1 MFLGQKLRN
10 ILIFTMFFCGGS
22 VYSIESQKVFD
33 GKPIGVTHTL
43 FKGKHSLW
51 LGGENGIYSVTGSH
65 ILHYGEA
72 DHSLF
77 EYDIE
82 SLYEDINGRLWIATF
97 GNGIYFLEN
106 NQFNK
111 VDFPVE
117 GSTSEFC
124 RNIRGLKEVIYFS
137 CGGDIYSYSILT
149 KTYRL
154 ELDSILSNTK
164 DITYFE
170 IVGETI
176 YAIDEYYTLLSSHHG
191 NATDI
196 GISDKFNTVLNL
208 NTIFILDANTILV
221 GSNKGLI
228 SVNRKDG
235 NIDLFLPN
243 DVNSNVTQIFRL
255 GYQDLWIY
263 QNGFKRIKFDNH
275 GKEINAQLY
284 DEMDQVDF
292 GDVYDVSVIDDD
304 IFVFSSPLFGITV
317 FNPINN
323 SISYLNLSKSNLGSI
338 EISIFDDSKLI
349 LAFNNR
355 LQELSLDTHNLTELT
370 DNIGFVSAIAKLSNN
385 TYLISSDRLGLSEVN
400 INPNGGFEAKR
411 FNVDLTGGEIT
422 SILSVSDTHSLFS
435 VLGGKYPGIYKI
447 DKYGN
452 YEQIVENIN
461 PDILLKQNNGEVIA
475 AIRFYGVQK
484 LNDLIQEGKE
494 KLVFNNKNLAYINN
508 CLLEDNKGVIWLCT
522 DGAGLA
528 HVDEVSGELIYIDT
542 VYTANSR
549 HIRELVQD
557 SEGYFWVMTN
567 QGLVRY
573 DHVNKTSIKLGRED
587 GIIDVDFE
595 ITASINLAGEEI
607 LIAGDRENYVVNT
620 KLANKFLNKRLRKV
634 SQTVFVDLMVL
645 IRDEQGLVSKKRDLI
660 ESIANDLPLDISY
673 DEFLFELTFAANNLV
688 DRNVLKFQY
697 RLVGLN
703 DSWVDASS
711 ETAKATYSTLP
722 SGDYLFE
729 VRVVD
734 PKSASIQ
741 PVNSLQIK
749 VHPPYWQ
756 TWQAYSFYLLACI
769 LVVIAFIKYRT
780 FQLKSLNERLE
791 SSVLI
796 QTKELAT
803 SKRRLRDALHHKE
816 LLYANASHEF
826 RTPLSL
832 IGGPIEQL
840 AKYVKDE
847 KSQKILDILRLNVF
861 RLTNL
866 VDQVLELSKI
876 DSSKLDDKVHYDLHN
891 SIKIIA
897 ESFRPISSYN
907 KQQLIVEN
915 TCSGTG
921 TYIADSLEKI
931 LSNLLMNAFKY
942 NKKGGNVE
950 ICATTNNNILQVEI
964 SDQGFGIEVE
974 NIDLIFQRFT
984 RLENV
989 SESNGSGL
997 GLAVVKELV
1006 TANGGSIEV
1015 ESKIDE
1021 GTKFIVKLPINSEIS
1036 KSEVKL
1042 FVSAPI
1048 DNEQTELEVLSTNE
1062 LEFTSNEVGDKR
1074 PSILLVEDQPDMRN
1088 YLGLIFG
1095 DEYQCYSA
1103 ENGKEGFEKAL
1114 DIIPDI
1120 VVTDLMM
1127 PVADGFE
1134 LCKSIRVNELTSHI
1148 PIIMLTAKGDDKTRL
1163 DSWGYHIDD
1172 YIKKPF
1178 NNSELLARVKNLITI
1193 RRKISQKYNFNS
1205 VENKD
1210 IFELNNDCLSSERDT
1225 RFYDKFICWLEENYK
1240 DNTCNRGRAVIDLAI
1255 SERQLTR
1262 KLTAFTNSSFTELLR
1277 RYRLLKAKSDLL
1289 NGKQITETAFN
1300 VGFSSSAYFSNKF
1313 KKEFGLSPK
1322 AFIKKMNGDQ

>member
-1 MFLGQKLRN
+1 MKLIKN
-10 ILIFTMFFCGGS
+10 VLIVFLIFSISNS
-22 VYSIESQKVFD
+22 VYSYDSFYELKGNSLGLVYSVLQ
-33 GKPIGVTHTL
+33 GKKAI
-43 FKGKHSLW
+43 W
-51 LGGENGIYSVTGSH
+51 LGSENGLYKITGSH
-65 ILHYGEA
+65 VESIATTEKPFNG
-72 DHSLF
+72 F
-77 EYDIE
+77 DIE
-82 SLYEDINGRLWIATF
+82 GLAEDNNGKVWIALF
-97 GNGIYFLEN
+97 GNGIVIYDQSLEKYRQITTETGLQSDHCLDVKIYKNLAYANCEKSISIINTSTLEVTNISSTKQIKLSYIEDIQLSRSGELYFLDSEN
-106 NQFNK
+106 NLFSIENYSLKKIKLVDRQNK
-111 VDFPVE
+111 HLKIDCFHVDAK
-117 GSTSEFC
+117 GSLWFSISNVLFKNQNSINTE
-124 RNIRGLKEVIYFS
+124 ILKADTKIKKIFTYGEDSLIYVS
-137 CGGDIYSYSILT
+137 
-149 KTYRL
+149 
-154 ELDSILSNTK
+154 DSFYLI
-164 DITYFE
+164 
-170 IVGETI
+170 
-176 YAIDEYYTLLSSHHG
+176 
-191 NATDI
+191 
-196 GISDKFNTVLNL
+196 NTVKNEQVIPSR
-208 NTIFILDANTILV
+208 IFKT
-221 GSNKGLI
+221 
-228 SVNRKDG
+228 
-235 NIDLFLPN
+235 
-243 DVNSNVTQIFRL
+243 
-255 GYQDLWIY
+255 
-263 QNGFKRIKFDNH
+263 
-275 GKEINAQLY
+275 
-284 DEMDQVDF
+284 DEMKVE
-292 GDVYDVSVIDDD
+292 DVYDVD
-304 IFVFSSPLFGITV
+304 ITLSGGVVFTGPLIGVGIFNDFARALDNLLPKDFKHVNLQASAEVSPNQIV
-317 FNPINN
+317 
-323 SISYLNLSKSNLGSI
+323 
-338 EISIFDDSKLI
+338 
-349 LAFNNR
+349 LAFN
-355 LQELSLDTHNLTELT
+355 Q
-370 DNIGFVSAIAKLSNN
+370 NIYVFERAESKIKKIVS
-385 TYLISSDRLGLSEVN
+385 RLGVVTALTYDDKHSRILIGVEDKGLFEFKFDSYEYDNSGEAAVVNLYESDGIIVDITVNSYGEVHFGVIEN
-400 INPNGGFEAKR
+400 SN
-411 FNVDLTGGEIT
+411 
-422 SILSVSDTHSLFS
+422 
-435 VLGGKYPGIYKI
+435 PGIYKLKI
-447 DKYGN
+447 KGKSSLIFSKDD
-452 YEQIVENIN
+452 VDNIYQKSDGKLIAVARDSGVF
-461 PDILLKQNNGEVIA
+461 DILSPDKISKV
-475 AIRFYGVQK
+475 
-484 LNDLIQEGKE
+484 
-494 KLVFNNKNLAYINN
+494 NKKKYINN

-528 HVDEVSGELIYIDT
+528 YVDEVSGELIYIDT
-542 VYTANSR
+542 VYTAHSR

-573 DHVNKTSIKLGRED
+573 DHVNKTSIELGRED

-595 ITASINLAGEEI
+595 ITASINLAGDEI

-688 DRNVLKFQY
+688 DRNILKFQY

-703 DSWVDASS
+703 NSWVDATS

-741 PVNSLQIK
+741 PVNSLQIR

-769 LVVIAFIKYRT
+769 LVVICFIKYRT
-780 FQLKSLNERLE
+780 FQLESLNERLE
-791 SSVLI
+791 SSVLL

-897 ESFRPISSYN
+897 ESFRPISSNN

-964 SDQGFGIEVE
+964 SDQGFGIADE

-989 SESNGSGL
+989 SDSNGSGL

-1021 GTKFIVKLPINSEIS
+1021 GTKFIVKLPINSHIP
-1036 KSEVKL
+1036 KPEVKL

-1048 DNEQTELEVLSTNE
+1048 EGEQTELEVLSTNE
-1062 LEFTSNEVGDKR
+1062 LELTSNEVGDKR
-1074 PSILLVEDQPDMRN
+1074 LSILLVEDQPDMRN
-1088 YLGLIFG
+1088 YLALIFG

-1120 VVTDLMM
+1120 IVTDLMM
-1127 PVADGFE
+1127 PVTDGFE

-1210 IFELNNDCLSSERDT
+1210 IFELNSDCMSSERDT
-1225 RFYDKFICWLEENYK
+1225 RFYDKFICWLEDNYK

-1322 AFIKKMNGDQ
+1322 AFVKKMKVNQ